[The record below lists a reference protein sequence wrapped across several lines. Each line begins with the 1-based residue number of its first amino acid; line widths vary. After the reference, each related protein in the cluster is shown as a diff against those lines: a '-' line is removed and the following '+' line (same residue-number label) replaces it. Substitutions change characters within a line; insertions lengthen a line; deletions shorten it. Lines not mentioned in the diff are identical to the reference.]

1 MQQRLAIVD
10 LGSNTSRL
18 IILAYSPG
26 ATFQLIDQ
34 VRERVRLSEGMG
46 AENVLRAAP
55 MERTV
60 QLMKVFKALC
70 DANGIDTIIATATSA
85 VRDARNQAEFLQR
98 VEREAGLKLR
108 VLSGTEEAYYGY
120 LGAINSTPLTNGL
133 VLDIGGGSLE
143 VSRVHQRRLTQSTS
157 LPLGAVRLSETF
169 LRSDPIKPS
178 DVRLVNRYVEA
189 LLSSIDWLKASRG
202 DQLVG
207 LGGTVR
213 ALAKIDQRRRAYP
226 LDRLHGYVLTL
237 PAIEALLHEMEELP
251 LSKRE
256 KLPGLNS
263 DRADVIV
270 GGTLALV
277 QLMRQGGYHE
287 LIVCGQGLREGLF
300 YEHFLHDLPAPLAPD
315 VRAFSLAN
323 LTGLYNVAW
332 THARH
337 VEALAV
343 SLFDQL
349 RSLHGG
355 GSFERTI
362 LSGAA
367 LLHDIGV
374 AIDYYNH
381 DDHSAYLIMNAELP
395 GFTHR
400 EIALMALLAHYHR
413 RGKPD
418 LTPFKGVL
426 TRDDED
432 RAARLGALLRLA
444 EYLDRSRTQ
453 VVRSIRCR
461 IQESAVQLTCLV
473 RGDATAEVWATERH
487 ADLFRQTFKRDVIV
501 QTQPLKAA
509 GAATRSAPIEK
520 EAAPTAEPLWTR
532 VREIMQLLKTRPPS

>member
-1 MQQRLAIVD
+1 MPHRIAIID

-18 IILAYSPG
+18 IILTYSPG
-26 ATFQLIDQ
+26 TSFQLIDQ

-46 AENVLRAAP
+46 AENVLRPAP
-55 MERTV
+55 MDRAV
-60 QLMKVFKALC
+60 HLIKVFKALC
-70 DANGIDTIIATATSA
+70 DANGIETIIATATSA
-85 VRDARNQAEFLQR
+85 VRDARNQAEFLRR
-98 VEREAGLKLR
+98 VEDEAGLKLR
-108 VLSGTEEAYYGY
+108 VLSGAEEAYYGY
-120 LGAINSTPLTNGL
+120 LGAINSTPLINGL

-143 VSRVHQRRLTQSTS
+143 LGRVRQRQLISSTS

-169 LRSDPIKPS
+169 LRSDPIKPA

-189 LLSSIDWLKASRG
+189 LMSSIDWLKASRG

-213 ALAKIDQRRRAYP
+213 ALAKMDQRRRGYP
-226 LDRLHGYVLTL
+226 LDRLHGYTLTR
-237 PAIEALLHEMEELP
+237 PAIETLLHEMEDLP

-270 GGTLALV
+270 GGTLALAR
-277 QLMRQGGYHE
+277 LMRLGGYHE
-287 LIVCGQGLREGLF
+287 LTVCGQGLREGLF
-300 YEHFLHDLPAPLAPD
+300 YEHFLRDLQTPLVPD

-323 LTGLYNVAW
+323 LTELYHVAW

-349 RSLHGG
+349 RPLHGG
-355 GSFERTI
+355 GSFERAI

-367 LLHDIGV
+367 LLHDVGV

-418 LTPFKGVL
+418 VTPFKGVL
-426 TRDDED
+426 TRGDEE
-432 RAARLGALLRLA
+432 RAAKLGALLRLA

-461 IQESAVQLTCLV
+461 VQDSAVQIMCQV
-473 RGDATAEVWATERH
+473 RGDATTEVWATERN
-487 ADLFRQTFKRDVIV
+487 ADLFKQVFKRSVKVVI
-501 QTQPLKAA
+501 QPLKAA
-509 GAATRSAPIEK
+509 EAAAQPIGS
-520 EAAPTAEPLWTR
+520 EAAPETESLWARVQEITR
-532 VREIMQLLKTRPPS
+532 LLKPRS

>member
-1 MQQRLAIVD
+1 MPQRIAIID

-18 IILAYSPG
+18 IILSYSPG
-26 ATFQLIDQ
+26 TAFQLIDQ

-46 AENVLRAAP
+46 AENVLRPAP
-55 MERTV
+55 LNRAV
-60 QLMKVFKALC
+60 HLMKVFKALC

-85 VRDARNQAEFLQR
+85 VRDARNQAEFLSR
-98 VEREAGLKLR
+98 VENEAGLKLR

-120 LGAINSTPLTNGL
+120 LGAINSTPLINGL

-143 VSRVHQRRLTQSTS
+143 LSRVRQRQLTNSTS

-169 LRSDPIKPS
+169 LRSDPIKAP

-189 LLSSIDWLKASRG
+189 LMSSIDWLKASRG

-213 ALAKIDQRRRAYP
+213 ALAKMDQRRRNYP

-237 PAIEALLHEMEELP
+237 PAIEILLHEMEDLP

-277 QLMRQGGYHE
+277 RLMRLGGYHE
-287 LIVCGQGLREGLF
+287 LMVCGQGLREGLF
-300 YEHFLHDLPAPLAPD
+300 YEHFLRDLPAPLVPE

-323 LTGLYNVAW
+323 LTELYNVAW

-355 GSFERTI
+355 GVFERTI

-367 LLHDIGV
+367 LLHDVGV

-381 DDHSAYLIMNAELP
+381 DDHSAYLILNAELP

-418 LTPFKGVL
+418 VTPFKGVL
-426 TRDDED
+426 TRDDEE
-432 RAARLGALLRLA
+432 RAAKLGALLRLA

-461 IQESAVQLTCLV
+461 IQDSSVQIVCQV
-473 RGDATAEVWATERH
+473 RGDATTEVWATERN
-487 ADLFRQTFKRDVIV
+487 ADLFKQVFKREVKV
-501 QTQPLKAA
+501 VTQPLKADEA
-509 GAATRSAPIEK
+509 VPQPLGV
-520 EAAPTAEPLWTR
+520 EAAPTAEPLWAR
-532 VREIMQLLKTRPPS
+532 VQEIRQLLQTRS

>member
-1 MQQRLAIVD
+1 MPHRIAIID

-18 IILAYSPG
+18 IILTYSPG
-26 ATFQLIDQ
+26 TSFQLIDQ

-46 AENVLRAAP
+46 AENVLRPAP
-55 MERTV
+55 MDRAV
-60 QLMKVFKALC
+60 HLIKVFKALC
-70 DANGIDTIIATATSA
+70 DANGIETIIATATSA
-85 VRDARNQAEFLQR
+85 VRDARNQAEFLRR
-98 VEREAGLKLR
+98 VEDEAGLKLR
-108 VLSGTEEAYYGY
+108 VLSGAEEAYYGY
-120 LGAINSTPLTNGL
+120 LGAINSTPLINGL

-143 VSRVHQRRLTQSTS
+143 LGRVRQRQLISSTS

-169 LRSDPIKPS
+169 LRSDPIKPA

-189 LLSSIDWLKASRG
+189 LMSSIDWLKASRG

-213 ALAKIDQRRRAYP
+213 ALAKMDQRRRGYP
-226 LDRLHGYVLTL
+226 LDRLHGYTLTR
-237 PAIEALLHEMEELP
+237 PAIETLLHEMEDLP

-270 GGTLALV
+270 GGTLALAR
-277 QLMRQGGYHE
+277 LMRLGGYHE
-287 LIVCGQGLREGLF
+287 LTVCGQGLREGLF
-300 YEHFLHDLPAPLAPD
+300 YEHFLRDLQTPLVPD

-323 LTGLYNVAW
+323 LTELYHVAW

-355 GSFERTI
+355 GSFERAI

-367 LLHDIGV
+367 LLHDVGV

-418 LTPFKGVL
+418 VTPFKGVL

-432 RAARLGALLRLA
+432 RAAKLGALLRLA

-461 IQESAVQLTCLV
+461 IQDSAVQIMCQV
-473 RGDATAEVWATERH
+473 RGDATTEVWATERN
-487 ADLFRQTFKRDVIV
+487 ADLFKQVFKREVKV
-501 QTQPLKAA
+501 VTQPLKAA
-509 GAATRSAPIEK
+509 EAAAQPIGS
-520 EAAPTAEPLWTR
+520 EAAPETESLWARVQEITR
-532 VREIMQLLKTRPPS
+532 LLKPRS

>member
-1 MQQRLAIVD
+1 MQQRIAIID

-18 IILAYSPG
+18 IILAYAAGTS
-26 ATFQLIDQ
+26 FQLIDQ

-46 AENVLRAAP
+46 AENVLRPAP
-55 MERTV
+55 MDRAV
-60 QLMKVFKALC
+60 HLMRVFKSLC
-70 DANGIDTIIATATSA
+70 DANGIETIIATATSA
-85 VRDARNQAEFLQR
+85 VRDARNQAQFLQR
-98 VEREAGLKLR
+98 VEKEAGLKLR

-143 VSRVHQRRLTQSTS
+143 LGRVRQRQLTHSTS

-169 LRSDPIKPS
+169 LRSDPIKAS
-178 DVRLVNRYVEA
+178 DARLVNRYVEA
-189 LLSSIDWLKASRG
+189 LLSSIDWLKAARG

-213 ALAKIDQRRRAYP
+213 ALAKMDQRRRSYP

-237 PAIEALLHEMEELP
+237 PTIETMLHDMEDLP

-270 GGTLALV
+270 GGTLTLARF
-277 QLMRQGGYHE
+277 MRLGGYHE

-300 YEHFLHDLPAPLAPD
+300 YEQFLHDLPAPLVPD

-323 LTGLYNVAW
+323 LTELYDVAW
-332 THARH
+332 THACH

-349 RSLHGG
+349 RPLHGG
-355 GSFERTI
+355 GSFERTL

-367 LLHDIGV
+367 LLHDVGV

-418 LTPFKGVL
+418 VTPFKGVL
-426 TRDDED
+426 TRDDEAC
-432 RAARLGALLRLA
+432 AAKLGALLRLA

-453 VVRSIRCR
+453 VVQSIRCR
-461 IQESAVQLTCLV
+461 IQDSSVQLLCQV
-473 RGDATAEVWATERH
+473 RGDATTEVWATQRN
-487 ADLFRQTFKRDVIV
+487 ADLFKQVFKREVSI
-501 QTQPLKAA
+501 QAHPLKAA
-509 GAATRSAPIEK
+509 SAASQPIGL
-520 EAAPTAEPLWTR
+520 EAAPTAEPLWAR
-532 VREIMQLLKTRPPS
+532 AQEITQRLKTRSPH